1 MNTNTEYRQDFKE
14 RIMKKVK
21 YILALA
27 VVVFM
32 AAALVFGIKND
43 AAPEKVFDEMVLM
56 PGGTWVEER
65 TEQGEVVQ
73 YEYDIPESEDEKEWV
88 LVLKS
93 HWQDFEIFT
102 ESRSIFKTG
111 EKHTG
116 AIHMFAVPTGE
127 RLTIQFFNASDR
139 SISAIEQSKVWIG
152 NRTGIYRMILLE
164 NLHVG
169 IFAVFALVL
178 GVISIFLG
186 IYMRS
191 TWSRQMCQGLRSLG
205 YFILDTGVWILT
217 DSKLLLLF
225 TQKTGVVELISF
237 LAFFTLGIPLLEF
250 TKKMMPGKEKLFGI
264 LQALFAVQ
272 FIVYC
277 VNYMTEIL
285 SLTIVLMTEHL
296 LMAAA
301 IGLVLYG
308 GFSRM
313 RQRRNKKIMRIMVGY
328 IIFSVCSVVAFVFF
342 YQGNTM
348 QYSIAYV
355 VGILGFVFFLADAA
369 CISIYEQ
376 IRENANVTMYAKM
389 AYTDMMTGL
398 GNRAA
403 FIEDSRKDETFSG
416 AVAYIMIDANNLKK
430 INDSLGHKRGD
441 ELLTTV
447 SRCVEDGVKHTIGN
461 GRCYRIGGDE
471 FVIRLRNATRQDAE
485 DCIRHVREA
494 LAEANKKT
502 DIPISAAMGYTWS
515 DEAVKDTE
523 KLLQHADT
531 EMYEN
536 KQMMKRQSQNMTAS

>member
-1 MNTNTEYRQDFKE
+1 MGKIRY
-14 RIMKKVK
+14 V
-21 YILALA
+21 LALV

-32 AAALVFGIKND
+32 AVALAFGIKND
-43 AAPEKVFDEMVLM
+43 EAPEKVFDETVLM

-73 YEYDIPESEDEKEWV
+73 YEYNIPASEDEKEWV

-93 HWQDFEIFT
+93 HWQHFEIFT

-111 EKHTG
+111 ERRTG

-127 RLTIQFFNASDR
+127 QLTIRFLNASAK
-139 SISAIEQSKVWIG
+139 SASAIEQSKVWIG
-152 NRTGIYRMILLE
+152 NRTGIYRMLLTE
-164 NLHVG
+164 NLHAG
-169 IFAVFALVL
+169 IFAVFALFL
-178 GVISIFLG
+178 GVVSIFAG

-191 TWSRQMCQGLRSLG
+191 AWSREMCKALRCLG

-217 DSKLLLLF
+217 DSNLLLMF

-237 LAFFTLGIPLLEF
+237 FAFFTLGIPLLEF

-264 LQALFAVQ
+264 FQALFAVQ
-272 FIVYC
+272 FVVYC

-285 SLTIVLMTEHL
+285 SLTVVLVTEHL
-296 LMAAA
+296 LMAGT
-301 IGLVLYG
+301 IGIVLYG
-308 GFSRM
+308 GFARM
-313 RQRRNKKIMRIMVGY
+313 RQHKNKKIMRIMIGY
-328 IIFSVCSVVAFVFF
+328 IVFSVCSVTAMLFF
-342 YQGNTM
+342 YQGNTT

-403 FIEDSRKDETFSG
+403 FMEDSRKDETFES
-416 AVAYIMIDANNLKK
+416 ALAYIMIDANNLKK
-430 INDSLGHKRGD
+430 INDSLGHTRGD

-447 SRCVEDGVKHTIGN
+447 SRCIEDGVKHTIGN

-485 DCIRHVREA
+485 DCMQHVREA
-494 LAEANKKT
+494 LVEAGKKT
-502 DIPISAAMGYTWS
+502 DIPISAAMGCAWS
-515 DEAVKDTE
+515 GETVKDTE
-523 KLLQHADT
+523 KLLQHADA

-536 KQMMKRQSQNMTAS
+536 KQMMKRQQATL